1 MLSLRHRGLWL
12 AASAALI
19 LIVIWGSLQTSV
31 DLPGPAGF
39 DKVEHVGTYLVL
51 ALWFTGLYPSNR
63 YGVIAAVLLGLGL
76 AMEIG
81 QYLMAA
87 GRIADPYDMA
97 ANTLGVG
104 LGLVV
109 ALRATGGWTPKVEA
123 WLSRN

>member
-1 MLSLRHRGLWL
+1 MLPLRHRGLWL

-19 LIVIWGSLQTSV
+19 LLVIWGSLQTDV
-31 DLPGPAGF
+31 DLPTPGGF
-39 DKVEHVGTYLVL
+39 DKFEHLGTYLIL
-51 ALWFTGLYPSNR
+51 ALWFTGLYPRNR
-63 YGVIAAVLLGLGL
+63 YGAVAAALLALGL
-76 AMEIG
+76 AMETG

-87 GRIADPYDMA
+87 GRIADPWDMA

-109 ALRATGGWTPKVEA
+109 AWRASGGWTPKVEA